1 MSAFDAIDMVD
12 DHDLGLFTQLCGGA
26 AAPLTV
32 EDALDHT
39 RLTPPDT
46 PYASPYNPL
55 PTPPYR

>member
-12 DHDLGLFTQLCGGA
+12 DHDLGLFTQLCGGG

-39 RLTPPDT
+39 RALG
-46 PYASPYNPL
+46 L
-55 PTPPYR
+55 RLG